1 MYFKN
6 NISKS
11 IWLGVHVL
19 FPLYYKRKQLFENI
33 KKLTVDKLKI
43 KIVPE
48 LNVIEPTR
56 PWVPKEIL
64 DTYLHSPSI

>member
-6 NISKS
+6 NISNS

-56 PWVPKEIL
+56 PWVHKEIL